1 MGADPRSVPE
11 IAEAAALFEA
21 WERSVNDV
29 DAAKRFTEAVEL
41 LEDYLSGEPDSPHR
55 AFVRNLKR
63 ANSRRL
69 LERLSAVDRRDFG
82 LWVEYAATA
91 LAAVKPEVEELLAAQ
106 PELRTRLETFLKL

>member
-1 MGADPRSVPE
+1 MRADPRCVPE

-41 LEDYLSGEPDSPHR
+41 LDDYLSGEPDSPHR
-55 AFVRNLKR
+55 PFVQNLKR
-63 ANSRRL
+63 ANTRRL

-91 LAAVKPEVEELLAAQ
+91 LGAVKPEVEAILAAK
-106 PELRTRLETFLKL
+106 PDLRTRLEAFLKL